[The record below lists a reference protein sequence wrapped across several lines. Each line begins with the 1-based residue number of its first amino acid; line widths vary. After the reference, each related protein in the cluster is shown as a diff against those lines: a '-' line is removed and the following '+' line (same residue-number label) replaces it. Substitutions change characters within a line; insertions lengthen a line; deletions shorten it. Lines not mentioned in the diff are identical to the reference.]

1 MAREPNIPLFLWVA
15 AAIVAHLTWGGGAE
29 QVAEVFEERAD
40 VRRFAASI
48 QHQLRQR
55 FNTEVALLDESTL
68 PPLEHDEQ
76 RDHEGEPD
84 PTVAELPKPEQV
96 KAEDKKREDDKKA
109 EDTPEAEKK
118 KLASKEPPP
127 KPEQK
132 AEKPKPEEPKKEEE
146 KKEQQKAQV
155 APPAV
160 DTRKVAVVQHVE
172 DEKQADNP
180 EAEFLAEHNNRVRE
194 QTQASITAT
203 DQDNEKP
210 TPGSQHMGPTD
221 NPGDSHVTDIAQ
233 SDDAP
238 GEVNRAPSEDKLAG
252 EKKKAEVSVS
262 QPNGIPEVA
271 GRVHGGPQKNDPG
284 EKGQTAQNATRAEE
298 AVPPVAN
305 SPDGAWQVAGERE
318 AQAARAAREAR
329 RQRAAMAAGTPNR
342 PLDFLGLGATGRT
355 ELGVNLNLT
364 PGTALAA
371 IGQDQLAK
379 EIHADGERRR
389 SQHQG
394 SWKAV
399 GIERWRPAIENYV
412 ASVKLGNQTALNT
425 AAVPFATYLNHIHNR
440 LHPIFALGYLD
451 FLDGLPGSAG
461 LHDNDMATN
470 LEIVLSQANGSIVKM
485 GVTRTSGVTAF
496 DIAALDSVQRA
507 SPFGAPPP
515 SIVSPDG
522 NVYLH
527 WEFHRN
533 PLLACSTYFA
543 RPFIL
548 KVPQK
553 SAPPANEPPGGPFGP
568 EEGAPPAKQGYNE
581 PSDRQRED
589 RDRPGAVREKT
600 ARLTSYAAP

>member
-1 MAREPNIPLFLWVA
+1 MNDRRMAREPNIPLFLWVA
-15 AAIVAHLTWGGGAE
+15 AAIVTHLTWGGGAE

-40 VRRFAASI
+40 VRRFAASV
-48 QHQLRQR
+48 QHQVRQR

-68 PPLEHDEQ
+68 PEIEHKDEP
-76 RDHEGEPD
+76 RANAGEPD
-84 PTVAELPKPEQV
+84 PTPADQPKPKDLKLE
-96 KAEDKKREDDKKA
+96 KDKTADKL
-109 EDTPEAEKK
+109 ETVPEAAR
-118 KLASKEPPP
+118 KLASKDPPP
-127 KPEQK
+127 KPDKDEK
-132 AEKPKPEEPKKEEE
+132 KPKPEPPKKEEE
-146 KKEQQKAQV
+146 KKDEQKAEL
-155 APPAV
+155 PKPAG
-160 DTRKVAVVQHVE
+160 DPRRVAVVQHVA
-172 DEKQADNP
+172 DDKQADNP
-180 EAEFLAEHNNRVRE
+180 EAEFLADQNNRVRE
-194 QTQASITAT
+194 QTQATVTAT

-210 TPGSQHMGPTD
+210 TPGSQHSGPTD

-238 GEVNRAPSEDKLAG
+238 GEINRAPSEDKLAAAK
-252 EKKKAEVSVS
+252 ETVSVS
-262 QPNGIPEVA
+262 QPQGIPEVA
-271 GRVHGGPQKNDPG
+271 ARVHGGPEKSDPG
-284 EKGQTAQNATRAEE
+284 AKGQTAQAASGAQEEVPATTNS
-298 AVPPVAN
+298 AN
-305 SPDGAWQVAGERE
+305 GAWQVADERE
-318 AQAARAAREAR
+318 ARLARAAREAR
-329 RQRAAMAAGTPNR
+329 RQRAAVSSGTPNR

-355 ELGVNLNLT
+355 ELGVNLNLS

-371 IGQDQLAK
+371 IGTDQLAR

-515 SIVSPDG
+515 SIVSADG

-553 SAPPANEPPGGPFGP
+553 TAPPASEPPGGPFGP
-568 EEGAPPAKQGYNE
+568 EEGSAPAKQGYNA
-581 PSDRQRED
+581 
-589 RDRPGAVREKT
+589 RPGSGREET
-600 ARLTSYAAP
+600 ARLTSHEP

>member
-15 AAIVAHLTWGGGAE
+15 AAIVTHLTWGGGAD

-40 VRRFAASI
+40 VRRFAASV
-48 QHQLRQR
+48 QHQVRQR
-55 FNTEVALLDESTL
+55 FNTEVALYDEDTL
-68 PPLEHDEQ
+68 PELETPRDEPLADEGKPDDEPSEPEKPEELEKEKQ
-76 RDHEGEPD
+76 KLADQPEPEPD
-84 PTVAELPKPEQV
+84 PAQ
-96 KAEDKKREDDKKA
+96 
-109 EDTPEAEKK
+109 
-118 KLASKEPPP
+118 KLASKEP
-127 KPEQK
+127 
-132 AEKPKPEEPKKEEE
+132 AKPKPEDAKKKEAEQPKPDEPKPEEE
-146 KKEQQKAQV
+146 Q
-155 APPAV
+155 APIERPQPNV
-160 DTRKVAVVQHVE
+160 DTRRVAVVQHVE
-172 DEKQADNP
+172 DQKQADNA
-180 EAEFLAEHNNRVRE
+180 EAEFLAEHNNRVKE
-194 QTQASITAT
+194 QQQARITAT
-203 DQDNEKP
+203 DQDNKDP

-221 NPGDSHVTDIAQ
+221 DPGDSHVTDIAQ
-233 SDDAP
+233 SDDSP
-238 GEVNRAPSEDKLAG
+238 GELNRAPSEDKLAAQQK
-252 EKKKAEVSVS
+252 ESVSVS
-262 QPNGIPEVA
+262 QPQGVPEVA
-271 GRVHGGPQKNDPG
+271 GRVQGGPEKDDPG
-284 EKGQTAQNATRAEE
+284 AKGQTAQSASRAEE
-298 AVPPVAN
+298 AMPSVN
-305 SPDGAWQVAGERE
+305 SAGDGAWQIATERE
-318 AQAARAAREAR
+318 ARLARAAREAR
-329 RQRAAMAAGTPNR
+329 RHRAARPSGNPDR
-342 PLDFLGLGATGRT
+342 PLDFLGLGAKGRT

-371 IGQDQLAK
+371 IGQDQLAR
-379 EIHADGERRR
+379 EIQADGERRR

-440 LHPIFALGYLD
+440 LHPIFAGSYLS

-461 LHDNDMATN
+461 LRDNEMATN

-496 DIAALDSVQRA
+496 DISALDAVQRA

-543 RPFIL
+543 RPYII
-548 KVPQK
+548 KAPQK

-568 EEGAPPAKQGYNE
+568 EEGGSPPAKQGHN
-581 PSDRQRED
+581 SG
-589 RDRPGAVREKT
+589 PGAGREKT
-600 ARLTSYAAP
+600 ARLTNYAGP

>member
-1 MAREPNIPLFLWVA
+1 MTREPNIPLFLWVA
-15 AAIVAHLTWGGGAE
+15 AAILTHLTWGGGAE

-40 VRRFAASI
+40 VRRFAASV
-48 QHQLRQR
+48 QHQVRQR

-68 PPLEHDEQ
+68 PELEPRQEDPRAAGQPDEATA
-76 RDHEGEPD
+76 EP
-84 PTVAELPKPEQV
+84 PKPKDAKLEEQ
-96 KAEDKKREDDKKA
+96 KAT
-109 EDTPEAEKK
+109 DTPETVPDPAR
-118 KLASKEPPP
+118 KLASKEPAPP
-127 KPEQK
+127 KPEDQ
-132 AEKPKPEEPKKEEE
+132 KPKPDEPKKEEE
-146 KKEQQKAQV
+146 KKDEAKAVELPQ
-155 APPAV
+155 PTG
-160 DTRKVAVVQHVE
+160 DNRRVAVVQHVE

-180 EAEFLAEHNNRVRE
+180 EAEFLADNNNRVRE
-194 QTQASITAT
+194 QTQAHVTAT
-203 DQDNEKP
+203 DQDNDKP
-210 TPGSQHMGPTD
+210 TPGSQHAGPTD

-238 GEVNRAPSEDKLAG
+238 GEVNRAPSEDKLAAAK
-252 EKKKAEVSVS
+252 ESISVS
-262 QPNGIPEVA
+262 QPQGIPEVA
-271 GRVHGGPQKNDPG
+271 GRVHGGPEKSDPG
-284 EKGQTAQNATRAEE
+284 EKGQTAQSASRAEE
-298 AVPPVAN
+298 AVPSTTN
-305 SPDGAWQVAGERE
+305 SPDGAWQLAGERE
-318 AQAARAAREAR
+318 ERLARAAREAR
-329 RQRAAMAAGTPNR
+329 RHRAAMASGTPNR
-342 PLDFLGLGATGRT
+342 PLDFLGLGKTGRT
-355 ELGVNLNLT
+355 ELGVNLNLS

-371 IGQDQLAK
+371 IGQDQLAR

-440 LHPIFALGYLD
+440 LHPIFALSYLD

-461 LHDNDMATN
+461 LHDNEMATN

-543 RPFIL
+543 RPFII

-553 SAPPANEPPGGPFGP
+553 TAPPAGEPPGGPFGP
-568 EEGAPPAKQGYNE
+568 EEGSAPAKQGYN
-581 PSDRQRED
+581 P
-589 RDRPGAVREKT
+589 RPGSERDKT
-600 ARLTSYAAP
+600 ARLTRD

>member
-1 MAREPNIPLFLWVA
+1 MNDRRMTREPNIPLFLWVA
-15 AAIVAHLTWGGGAE
+15 AAILTHLTWGGGAE
-29 QVAEVFEERAD
+29 QAAELFEERAD
-40 VRRFAASI
+40 VRRFAASV

-55 FNTEVALLDESTL
+55 FSNTEMALLDESTL
-68 PPLEHDEQ
+68 PELERRDDPRAAGQPDEA
-76 RDHEGEPD
+76 
-84 PTVAELPKPEQV
+84 VADQPKPKDEKLEEQ
-96 KAEDKKREDDKKA
+96 KPK
-109 EDTPEAEKK
+109 DTPENVPEAER
-118 KLASKEPPP
+118 KLANKEPAPP
-127 KPEQK
+127 KAEEQ
-132 AEKPKPEEPKKEEE
+132 KPKPDEPKKEEE
-146 KKEQQKAQV
+146 KKEAEKAVELPQ
-155 APPAV
+155 PTG
-160 DTRKVAVVQHVE
+160 DNRRVAVVQHVE

-180 EAEFLAEHNNRVRE
+180 EAEFLADNNNRVRE
-194 QTQASITAT
+194 QTQAHVTAT

-210 TPGSQHMGPTD
+210 TPGSQHVGPTD

-238 GEVNRAPSEDKLAG
+238 GELNRAPSEDKLAAAK
-252 EKKKAEVSVS
+252 EAVSVS
-262 QPNGIPEVA
+262 QPQGVPEVA
-271 GRVHGGPQKNDPG
+271 GRVQGGPEKSDPG
-284 EKGQTAQNATRAEE
+284 EKGQTAQSASRAEE
-298 AVPPVAN
+298 AVPATSN
-305 SPDGAWQVAGERE
+305 SPDGSWQVAGERE
-318 AQAARAAREAR
+318 ERLARAAREAR
-329 RQRAAMAAGTPNR
+329 RHRAATPSGTPNR
-342 PLDFLGLGATGRT
+342 PLDFLGLGKTGRT
-355 ELGVNLNLT
+355 ELGVNLNLN

-371 IGQDQLAK
+371 IGQDQLAR
-379 EIHADGERRR
+379 EILADGERRR

-440 LHPIFALGYLD
+440 LHPIFALSYLD

-461 LHDNDMATN
+461 LHDNEMATN

-496 DIAALDSVQRA
+496 DIAALDAVQRA

-543 RPFIL
+543 RPFLI

-553 SAPPANEPPGGPFGP
+553 TAPPAGEPPGGPFGP
-568 EEGAPPAKQGYNE
+568 EEGSPPAKQGYNA
-581 PSDRQRED
+581 
-589 RDRPGAVREKT
+589 RPGSPRAET
-600 ARLTSYAAP
+600 ASLTRP